1 MKKVQFLY
9 PAVTIISVIV
19 FSYFKLIGMD
29 YMVPGYIFNLFH
41 FFVELSLC
49 FISACIFFLI
59 TFSYPYENNK
69 KALVPASFFLCIAVT
84 NSFHIYY
91 LNVENMESYSMIASN
106 LTYLLLSIIIL
117 LKFSLGDKPI
127 SKNNRLSKI
136 IPVCFTFFCIAL
148 VWIIDK
154 YFSGIN
160 PTTSFVSLVRHT
172 FSSTIEAINIATLI
186 MAYLKSKKDKNS
198 AELKLLLNCV
208 FYLVISEYFILI
220 YVTHYDLYSMIGH
233 TYRLLAFYYLIRVY
247 LLSNIVKPYE
257 KVADAKKEAEEAC
270 KIKMDFITNMSHELR
285 TPINIIL
292 NASKLMKN
300 TYGKSTYLKS
310 IENNTLRLNKVCEN
324 IIEFNNIEN
333 GINSIDLSDT
343 DVVFLIDEILEEAD
357 DAADEKNVDIEFNSN
372 NNITI
377 LTDKHKF
384 KCILLQL
391 ISNSIKYA
399 PDGGQV
405 IVNASYTDKLTIEI
419 YNNGPKITIKN
430 ISKVFNKFYKVKDSS
445 LNSTEGLGIGLYI
458 ARKYVEMLG
467 GEIKLFTNENS
478 TGYIFT
484 INAEL
489 INNIPVNTEN
499 YDIKGF
505 FSDIS

>member
-1 MKKVQFLY
+1 MKKIQFLC
-9 PAVTIISVIV
+9 PAITIV
-19 FSYFKLIGMD
+19 FVIIFSYLKLTGMN

-49 FISACIFFLI
+49 FISASIFFLI

-91 LNVENMESYSMIASN
+91 LNIDNMENYSLIASN
-106 LTYLLLSIIIL
+106 LTYFLLSIILL
-117 LKFSLGDKPI
+117 LKFSVRDKPI

-136 IPVCFTFFCIAL
+136 IPVFFTFFCIAL

-160 PTTSFVSLVRHT
+160 PTTSLVSMIRHT

-186 MAYLKSKKDKNS
+186 MVYLKSKKDKNS
-198 AELKLLLNCV
+198 IELKLLLNCV

-220 YVTHYDLYSMIGH
+220 YATHYDLYSMVGH
-233 TYRLLAFYYLIRVY
+233 SYRLLAFYYLVRVY

-300 TYGKSTYLKS
+300 TYGNSTYLKS

-333 GINSIDLSDT
+333 GINSIDLSET
-343 DVVFLIDEILEEAD
+343 DVIFLIDEILEEAD
-357 DAADEKNVDIEFNSN
+357 DAADGKNIDIEFNSG
-372 NNITI
+372 NNITVLI
-377 LTDKHKF
+377 DKDKL

-399 PDGGQV
+399 PDGGHV
-405 IVNASYTDKLTIEI
+405 VVNASYTDRLTIQI
-419 YNNGPKITIKN
+419 YNDGPKISIKN
-430 ISKVFNKFYKVKDSS
+430 INKVFNKFYKVKDAR

-478 TGYIFT
+478 TGYTFT
-484 INAEL
+484 VKAAL
-489 INNIPVNTEN
+489 INSMPVNTEN
-499 YDIKGF
+499 YGIKGF